1 MSTEA
6 DTVRSRGPRRRSL
19 APFVLSVCV
28 WLVWPAQSFAK
39 ALVRFVHGVPGVGRA
54 TVKVDDGAGG
64 RTMGTIGFAQST
76 AWHSV
81 RSGRFRWTLQGG
93 GKQLASGSATVGTG
107 AYDIVV
113 LERGM
118 KVWLGIY
125 EASGGKRGTSLVRV
139 IHGAPELGAPEL
151 MVDGKVAVKSLG
163 YRQAT
168 PYVSLAPG
176 THTLGAM
183 RPGDNTPVVG
193 GVHMS
198 VMSGKAYS
206 AIVLGTR
213 GQRVRVVSLVDRG
226 APLTRKSGAA
236 PATPVSTHASGA
248 SGTVVIRPGD
258 SLWAIARRIVGPQA
272 PNGAVEK
279 ELVAIWNRN
288 ADRIGTGDP
297 NLVFPGTRLRLP

>member
-1 MSTEA
+1 MSMEA
-6 DTVRSRGPRRRSL
+6 YTVQSRGPRRRSF
-19 APFVLSVCV
+19 APLVLTVCV

-54 TVKVDDGAGG
+54 TVKVDDGTGSQTA
-64 RTMGTIGFAQST
+64 GTIGFAQST
-76 AWHSV
+76 GWHSI
-81 RSGRFRWTLQGG
+81 RSGRFRWTLEGG
-93 GKQLASGSATVGTG
+93 GEQLASGSATVGNG

-113 LERGM
+113 LERQM

-125 EASGGKRGTSLVRV
+125 KARGGTPGTSLVRV

-168 PYVSLAPG
+168 PYVDLPPG

-183 RPGDNTPVVG
+183 RPGDSTPLVAG
-193 GVHMS
+193 AHMS
-198 VMSGKAYS
+198 VMAGKAYS

-226 APLTRKSGAA
+226 APLARKGRSK
-236 PATPVSTHASGA
+236 ATPVSMHTSGA
-248 SGTVVIRPGD
+248 SGTLVIRPGD
-258 SLWAIARRIVGPQA
+258 SLWAIARQIVGPRA
-272 PNGAVEK
+272 SDGAVENK
-279 ELVAIWNRN
+279 LVAIWNLN
-288 ADRIGTGDP
+288 AVRIGTGDP
-297 NLVFPGTRLRLP
+297 NLIFPGTRLRLP

>member
-1 MSTEA
+1 MEA
-6 DTVRSRGPRRRSL
+6 YTVRSRGPRGRSL
-19 APFVLSVCV
+19 APLVLTVCV

-54 TVKVDDGAGG
+54 TVKVDDGTGSK
-64 RTMGTIGFAQST
+64 TVGTIGFARST

-81 RSGRFRWTLQGG
+81 RSGRFHWTLDDG
-93 GKQLASGSATVGTG
+93 GKQLASGSATVGNG

-113 LERGM
+113 LERQM

-125 EASGGKRGTSLVRV
+125 KARGGKPGTSLVRV

-151 MVDGKVAVKSLG
+151 TVDGKMAVKRLG

-168 PYVSLAPG
+168 PYVALPPG

-183 RPGDNTPVVG
+183 RPGDSTPVVG

-213 GQRVRVVSLVDRG
+213 GQRVRVGSLVDRG
-226 APLTRKSGAA
+226 PPLTRKASSK
-236 PATPVSTHASGA
+236 ATPVSTHTSGQ
-248 SGTVVIRPGD
+248 SGSVVIRPGD
-258 SLWAIARRIVGPQA
+258 SLWAIAQRTLGPRA
-272 PNGAVEK
+272 SNGAVEK
-279 ELVAIWNRN
+279 ELVAIWNLN
-288 ADRIGTGDP
+288 AGRIGTGDP
-297 NLVFPGTRLRLP
+297 NLIFPGTRLRLP

>member
-1 MSTEA
+1 VL
-6 DTVRSRGPRRRSL
+6 TV
-19 APFVLSVCV
+19 FV

-54 TVKVDDGAGG
+54 TVKVDDGTGDQ
-64 RTMGTIGFAQST
+64 TVGTIGFAQST
-76 AWHSV
+76 AWHGV
-81 RSGRFRWTLQGG
+81 RSGRFHWTLRGG
-93 GKQLASGSATVGTG
+93 GKQLASGSATVKAG

-125 EASGGKRGTSLVRV
+125 KTSGGKRGTSLVRV

-168 PYVSLAPG
+168 PYVSLPPG

-183 RPGDNTPVVG
+183 RPGDNTPIVG
-193 GVHMS
+193 NVHMS

-206 AIVLGTR
+206 AVVLGTR

-226 APLTRKSGAA
+226 APLTRKTGGPQAK
-236 PATPVSTHASGA
+236 PVSTHPSGA

-258 SLWAIARRIVGPQA
+258 SLWAIARRIVGPRA
-272 PNGAVEK
+272 SNGAVEK

-288 ADRIGTGDP
+288 AGRIGTGDP
-297 NLVFPGTRLRLP
+297 NLIFPGTRLRLP

>member
-1 MSTEA
+1 
-6 DTVRSRGPRRRSL
+6 L
-19 APFVLSVCV
+19 VLGVCV

-54 TVKVDDGAGG
+54 TVKVDDGSGSM
-64 RTMGTIGFAQST
+64 TVGTVSFAQST
-76 AWHSV
+76 AWHGV
-81 RSGRFRWTLQGG
+81 RSGRFHWALESGD
-93 GKQLASGSATVGTG
+93 KQLAAGSATVGNG

-113 LERGM
+113 LEREM

-125 EASGGKRGTSLVRV
+125 RSRGGRPGTSLVRV

-168 PYVSLAPG
+168 PYVALAPG

-183 RPGDNTPVVG
+183 RPRDSTPIVGD
-193 GVHMS
+193 VHMS
-198 VMSGKAYS
+198 VMAGKAYS

-226 APLTRKSGAA
+226 APLTRKKGGAT
-236 PATPVSTHASGA
+236 ATTVSTHPSGENR
-248 SGTVVIRPGD
+248 TMVIRPGD
-258 SLWAIARRIVGPQA
+258 SLWAIAQRIVGPRA
-272 PNGAVEK
+272 SATAVESK
-279 ELVAIWNRN
+279 LVAIWNLN
-288 ADRIGTGDP
+288 ASRIGTGDP
-297 NLVFPGTRLRLP
+297 NLIFPGTRLRLP

>member
-6 DTVRSRGPRRRSL
+6 YTVRSICARKRSL
-19 APFVLSVCV
+19 APLVLAVCV
-28 WLVWPAQSFAK
+28 WLVWPAESAAK

-54 TVKVDDGAGG
+54 TVDVNDGTGNQDVG
-64 RTMGTIGFAQST
+64 SIGFAQST
-76 AWHSV
+76 AWHSI

-93 GKQLASGSATVGTG
+93 GKSLASGTATVGNG

-113 LERGM
+113 LERRM

-125 EASGGKRGTSLVRV
+125 KAQAGRPGTSLVRV

-151 MVDGKVAVKSLG
+151 TVDGKEAVKRLS

-168 PYVSLAPG
+168 PYVPLPAG

-183 RPGDNTPVVG
+183 RPGSTTPLVSDA
-193 GVHMS
+193 HMS
-198 VMSGKAYS
+198 VVSDKSYS

-226 APLTRKSGAA
+226 APLARKSA
-236 PATPVSTHASGA
+236 PKATPVSTHVARSG
-248 SGTVVIRPGD
+248 SVVIRPGD
-258 SLWAIARRIVGPQA
+258 SLWAIARRLVGPRA
-272 PNGAVEK
+272 SNGAVEHK
-279 ELVAIWNRN
+279 LVAIWDLN
-288 ADRIGTGDP
+288 ASRIGTGDP
-297 NLVFPGTRLRLP
+297 NLIFPGTRLRLP